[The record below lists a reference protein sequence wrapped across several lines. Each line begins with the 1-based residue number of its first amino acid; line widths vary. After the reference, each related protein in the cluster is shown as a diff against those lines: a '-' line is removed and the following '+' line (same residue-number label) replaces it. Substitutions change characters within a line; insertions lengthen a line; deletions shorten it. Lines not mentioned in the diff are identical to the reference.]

1 MQQYWAEEKPWRFV
15 PPAAM
20 AEAFEAHALGHA
32 RAEALAVPPE
42 RTEKGAPALI
52 VNLTRDISSVAP
64 PGTQIGWS
72 PPRTL
77 GGPGA

>member
-42 RTEKGAPALI
+42 RTEKGEPALI
-52 VNLTRDISSVAP
+52 LNLSKDISSVPP
-64 PGTQIGWS
+64 PGSQTGWS
-72 PPRTL
+72 LQWSLCAP
-77 GGPGA
+77 